1 MKLTNKTILV
11 TGGAGFIGSHFVE
24 VTAKNHNVIVYD
36 NFSSNVVTPKELLA
50 YGVRKVIRGDILDR
64 KTLAQAMKKIDVVLH
79 FAAACVRLSLS
90 QERLVHDINATGTL
104 NTLLAAK
111 NAGVKRY
118 IYISS
123 SEIYGTAE
131 KKLMDEHHP
140 ITPTTV
146 YGMSKYIGEL
156 YTKHFHDIQGLPTM
170 IIRPFN
176 SYGSHGHFES
186 FLGEAIPRFVV
197 RALNGKQAVI
207 FGTGK
212 QTRDFT
218 YVYDTVDGIVK
229 ALQCDK
235 LLGDCVNIAYGKEV
249 TIAKIANIICKQ
261 TGLPFRPIMK
271 PARPH
276 DVERHAANTGK
287 AKRMLGYTPQVSV
300 EEGISIFID
309 WMKKTYPDPEKLLK
323 RVPNTNW

>member
-309 WMKKTYPDPEKLLK
+309 WMKKTYPAPEKLLK